1 MHKNIEIHKYS
12 SLEDSTRH
20 LLILNQLTLSTRQYK
35 YANTETQ
42 SDNSRPDT
50 NILSGIIFPLA
61 TLYPVAVHLVD
72 TAKFESSI

>member
-1 MHKNIEIHKYS
+1 MQIQKHKYAIQKN
-12 SLEDSTRH
+12 LETHEYSGQDGGE
-20 LLILNQLTLSTRQYK
+20 K
-35 YANTETQ
+35 
-42 SDNSRPDT
+42 DNCLPDT